1 METIGFGVGKKT
13 PGLRVFFKFKRVGV
27 QGVLIFFH
35 NNRIFFNN
43 NRNFSC
49 MSIFFLDIIV
59 ICFSI
64 PTIFKIF
71 FSSIT
76 SPYKN

>member
-1 METIGFGVGKKT
+1 METIGFRVGKKA

-35 NNRIFFNN
+35 N

>member
-1 METIGFGVGKKT
+1 METIGFRVGKKT

-27 QGVLIFFH
+27 QGVL
-35 NNRIFFNN
+35 IFFNN

>member
-1 METIGFGVGKKT
+1 METIGFRVGKKA

-27 QGVLIFFH
+27 QGVL
-35 NNRIFFNN
+35 IFFNN